1 MRTRMPKEITPRWLK
16 AKGACLQESDPGVQW
31 YQKQGDHSP
40 VVLLAQLRAENH
52 LDWANWLLV
61 RLMARDQCV
70 AYAVFAA
77 RQVLYIYEH
86 AYPEDMRP
94 RRAIEAAEACLKAKG
109 SAAGS
114 AESAARS
121 AAESA
126 EAAESAAAE
135 WSAESARSARSAR
148 SAAESAAAAWSAE
161 SAAAAGS
168 AESAARSAAESAESA
183 ESAAA
188 ARSAW
193 SAESAAAWSAR
204 SAATY
209 QAMLSRI
216 VDHGITLL
224 EKEEKGQ

>member
-77 RQVLYIYEH
+77 RQVLDIYEH

-109 SAAGS
+109 SAA
-114 AESAARS
+114 AESAA
-121 AAESA
+121 
-126 EAAESAAAE
+126 
-135 WSAESARSARSAR
+135 WS
-148 SAAESAAAAWSAE
+148 
-161 SAAAAGS
+161 AAGS
-168 AESAARSAAESAESA
+168 AESAAWSAARSAGSAAWSAARSAGSAAWSAARSAAAESAESA
-183 ESAAA
+183 GSAA
-188 ARSAW
+188 W
-193 SAESAAAWSAR
+193 SAAWSAR
-204 SAATY
+204 SAAAESAESAATY